1 MSNNLELRHLNY
13 FQVVAEELHF
23 SNAAKKLFITQPALS
38 RQIKQLEKILNT
50 NIENDKSSI
59 VWFNDLQQIIN
70 GKGY

>member
-23 SNAAKKLFITQPALS
+23 SKAAKKLYITQPALS

-50 NIENDKSSI
+50 TLFIRDKRN
-59 VWFNDLQQIIN
+59 VELT
-70 GKGY
+70 KAGYTC

>member
-38 RQIKQLEKILNT
+38 RQIKQLEKYLTQRYLKET
-50 NIENDKSSI
+50 NEMLS
-59 VWFNDLQQIIN
+59 LQKQ
-70 GKGY
+70 GYTC

>member
-50 NIENDKSSI
+50 TLLKRDKRN
-59 VWFNDLQQIIN
+59 VEH
-70 GKGY
+70 